1 MFELKIKEYPIPY
14 VRTTYVD
21 FVFNLPEDLTNIVHI
36 VYGDAIISQPQHL
49 NHFLGTGCPERFNES
64 LVGIPTETSNGECN
78 VLMGGFAG
86 WAPGVIMWDMST
98 NVRVPNGSKFG
109 IKLFLVNTHYTN
121 GDVPYLNGDQV
132 IATDGIRVFYKTD
145 LRPKMLEGTP
155 LINILFGPEEMVIL
169 PNRTCELITRTCT
182 VQFR

>member
-1 MFELKIKEYPIPY
+1 M
-14 VRTTYVD
+14 R
-21 FVFNLPEDLTNIVHI
+21 
-36 VYGDAIISQPQHL
+36 
-49 NHFLGTGCPERFNES
+49 
-64 LVGIPTETSNGECN
+64 NGECN
-78 VLMGGFAG
+78 VHMGGFAG